1 MRYTLLSFLLPKH
14 FCLRAKPP
22 SSDASSQ
29 GTSVELYNGM
39 YISQTIGQQ
48 SATGN
53 STKKWIY
60 YWTRVPTERMGK
72 YINSNLTSD
81 ITTLPIKSIHSIRQF
96 SIFSTYQ

>member
-53 STKKWIY
+53 STK
-60 YWTRVPTERMGK
+60 M
-72 YINSNLTSD
+72 D
-81 ITTLPIKSIHSIRQF
+81 ILLDKGTNRAHG
-96 SIFSTYQ
+96 